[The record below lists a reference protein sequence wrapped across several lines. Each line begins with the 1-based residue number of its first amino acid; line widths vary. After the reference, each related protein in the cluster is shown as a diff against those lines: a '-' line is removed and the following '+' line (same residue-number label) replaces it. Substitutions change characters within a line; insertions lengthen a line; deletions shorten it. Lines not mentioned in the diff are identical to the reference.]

1 MIPETPTKS
10 ILRCE
15 SLAGL
20 LLRSFILSL
29 AVGSMTVFST
39 ILQNFLSQ
47 TPVTL
52 ISASSLFL
60 TIWFPM
66 VLSLFMSEFPRG
78 DEFIFLRIGGAT
90 FCRTGMPLLV
100 ILLLSYSRP
109 ELLDQMVFLI
119 GSVYAAGL
127 IASILLSVFRLGNPS
142 SRQNLNEVQSA
153 IH

>member
-1 MIPETPTKS
+1 MPDTPTKS
-10 ILRCE
+10 ILRRD
-15 SLAGL
+15 SLPGL
-20 LLRSFILSL
+20 LLRAMVLTLVIGLFTL
-29 AVGSMTVFST
+29 ASSGA
-39 ILQNFLSQ
+39 QHFLSQ
-47 TPVTL
+47 TPATL
-52 ISASSLFL
+52 LNASIVFL
-60 TIWFPM
+60 IIWFPM
-66 VLSLFMSEFPRG
+66 VLALFISEFPRG

-119 GSVYAAGL
+119 GSVYAVGL

-142 SRQNLNEVQSA
+142 GRQNLNEVQSA

>member
-1 MIPETPTKS
+1 MIRETPTKS
-10 ILRCE
+10 ILRRE

-100 ILLLSYSRP
+100 ILLLSYSKP